1 MLPGPKGIDFVIE
14 YRYNVKRRRFSV
26 SAFSRDIGT
35 DGYRFESFRVV
46 SCRDVSPRIASYR
59 MLSYHEGLNLLQ
71 RLKERPSDREPPK
84 KKTRNKQKKEKIN
97 FYSCRLFLQEYLR
110 KCMT

>member
-14 YRYNVKRRRFSV
+14 YRYYVKRRRFSV
-26 SAFSRDIGT
+26 SAFSHDIGT
-35 DGYRFESFRVV
+35 DGYRFESFRVVSCRVV

-84 KKTRNKQKKEKIN
+84 KKTRNKQK
-97 FYSCRLFLQEYLR
+97 R
-110 KCMT
+110 KKLIFIRVVSFFKNI